1 MTSPC
6 SHVGKQAK
14 VELEFHG
21 DRQVIISGNIM
32 HKNLK
37 VMIELK

>member
-6 SHVGKQAK
+6 SQVGEQAK
-14 VELEFHG
+14 AELEFHG
-21 DRQVIISGNIM
+21 DSQVIISGNIM
-32 HKNLK
+32 NKNLK